1 MKTINEKIKND
12 VLKALDSLQEECVQ
26 IASDT
31 VRIQSINP
39 EYEGVVYDEVVGGE
53 TKVNEYY
60 KPIFADMGLETDLW
74 EGQEGRSNLVGL
86 HRGIGKGKSL
96 ILNGHVDVV
105 PPGSD
110 EAWTETDPWSGDVK
124 DGRIWGRGSVDMKGG
139 NAAAI
144 IALKAVLKA
153 GYKPKGDVILEMVIG
168 EENGSEVGTWSAI
181 QRGYKADGTIVVE
194 PSMVASYSNKM
205 MLCPASPGV
214 FYMRVTVPGKATHVL
229 CRAEMIRAGG
239 RGDEIGVNSIEKSLI
254 VLEAVKK
261 LEEEWGQTKR
271 HPLFNPG
278 HFTLN
283 PGVITGGPAGAFVI
297 SEKSTIDYAIWH
309 HPAEKPSQVKKEIED
324 QIKRFAQ
331 TDRWLRKNPPSI
343 EWLIHIEPY
352 DTPRD
357 ALICRAIEDAYTE
370 ALNSEPYVHAF
381 PATCDGGL
389 FHRAGMDV
397 VVFGPGDLLKAHAAN
412 ENIMIQEML
421 DAARVYALTIL
432 QWCGVQ

>member
-1 MKTINEKIKND
+1 
-12 VLKALDSLQEECVQ
+12 
-26 IASDT
+26 
-31 VRIQSINP
+31 
-39 EYEGVVYDEVVGGE
+39 
-53 TKVNEYY
+53 
-60 KPIFADMGLETDLW
+60 
-74 EGQEGRSNLVGL
+74 
-86 HRGIGKGKSL
+86 
-96 ILNGHVDVV
+96 
-105 PPGSD
+105 
-110 EAWTETDPWSGDVK
+110 
-124 DGRIWGRGSVDMKGG
+124 
-139 NAAAI
+139 
-144 IALKAVLKA
+144 
-153 GYKPKGDVILEMVIG
+153 
-168 EENGSEVGTWSAI
+168 
-181 QRGYKADGTIVVE
+181 
-194 PSMVASYSNKM
+194 
-205 MLCPASPGV
+205 
-214 FYMRVTVPGKATHVL
+214 
-229 CRAEMIRAGG
+229 MIRAGG

-309 HPAEKPSQVKKEIED
+309 HPAEKPSQIKKEIED

-352 DTPRD
+352 DTPRE
-357 ALICRAIEDAYTE
+357 APICRAIEDAYAE
-370 ALNSEPYVHAF
+370 ALDSEPYVHAF

-412 ENIMIQEML
+412 ENILIQEML

>member
-1 MKTINEKIKND
+1 MSKTHDKVIKNVVD
-12 VLKALDSLQEECVQ
+12 TLDSFQDEC
-26 IASDT
+26 IRMAAEA

-39 EYEGVVYDEVVGGE
+39 EYEGVNFDDVVGGE
-53 TKVNEYY
+53 TEVNEYY
-60 KPIFADMGLETDLW
+60 KPIFVGMGLDIDMW
-74 EGQEGRSNLVGL
+74 EAQEGRSNLVGIY
-86 HRGIGKGKSL
+86 RGNGEGRSL

-110 EAWTETDPWSGDVK
+110 DTWTEADPWSGEIR
-124 DGRIWGRGSVDMKGG
+124 DGKIWGRGSVDMKGG
-139 NAAAI
+139 IAAAI
-144 IALKAVLKA
+144 IALKAILKA
-153 GYKPKGDVILEMVIG
+153 GYKPKGDVFLESVIG

-181 QRGYKADGTIVVE
+181 QRGYKADGVIVVE
-194 PSMVASYSNKM
+194 PSKVSSYMDKM

-254 VLEAVKK
+254 VLEAVRR

-283 PGVITGGPAGAFVI
+283 PGTITGGPAGAFVI

-309 HPAEKPSQVKKEIED
+309 HPEETADQVKKEIEE
-324 QIKRFAQ
+324 QIHRFAQ
-331 TDRWLRKNPPSI
+331 TDRWLRSNPPSM
-343 EWLIHIEPY
+343 EWLIHIEPFN
-352 DTPRD
+352 TSPD
-357 ALICRAIEDAYTE
+357 APICKVLQNAYSE
-370 ALNSEPYVHAF
+370 ALQSGPRVHAF

-412 ENIMIQEML
+412 EYILIQEMMK
-421 DAARVYALTIL
+421 AAKVYALTIL
-432 QWCGVQ
+432 EWCGVQ